1 MVKAIYFLNRHR
13 TRKLIPDVCSV
24 SLDTRSFSLS
34 ILFKTKSP
42 QLQQLF
48 YIVWEIFP
56 MESWK
61 CISSCI
67 QFEGNKTFNLFRFD
81 MRWNRKSKSAKKS
94 KNIFTNLWVEAKQV
108 KNLLNYFKY
117 QVLSRSF
124 ESILLLL
131 FSFPKP
137 LQNSLCIYE
146 IARLRDRRTTNLG
159 RTWQPGLLGG
169 DKVNCITKSELTGEM
184 CVLSCFIQCN
194 MMHIKGLQTFSCDD
208 ELQDMFVFSLRFPR
222 VNIGAEGQNRKPKG
236 NWKEK
241 RIGHPLLNRIFMKT
255 LLVDSHKLNSS
266 IMHCVV

>member
-24 SLDTRSFSLS
+24 SLDTRSFSMS

-94 KNIFTNLWVEAKQV
+94 KNIYTNLWVEAKQV

-169 DKVNCITKSELTGEM
+169 
-184 CVLSCFIQCN
+184 
-194 MMHIKGLQTFSCDD
+194 IKPTVKLN
-208 ELQDMFVFSLRFPR
+208 L
-222 VNIGAEGQNRKPKG
+222 
-236 NWKEK
+236 NW
-241 RIGHPLLNRIFMKT
+241 LLNCVSSVHCPILFYIMWYDAYQRFRNHLQWWWVTGYVCIFPSIPQSEYWSRRAEQKT
-255 LLVDSHKLNSS
+255 KRELKREKNRASPSEQDIHENSA
-266 IMHCVV
+266 CRQP